1 MFKSATLARAT
12 GLLNLAA
19 ALSSAGAREFAPCG
33 PTQPSSYG
41 FVPPREK
48 SGALIEVVAG
58 QWIMAVKIETKS
70 VPAAEVKK
78 HLELRLDAVEKETG
92 RRPKGKRSREI
103 KDEVIQ
109 DLLPKAF
116 AKDKR
121 MLVWIDPADGL
132 VLIDSTSTSQVDLV
146 LALLCEILYDT
157 KLTLIN
163 SAMSPTTAM
172 SGWLVG
178 REGPPDFSIDRE
190 CELKQP
196 DGEKAV
202 VRYSRHTLDID
213 EVVDHIKQGK
223 QPTRLAMT
231 WCGRLSFVLTDALQL
246 KKIQL
251 LDVALEAKA
260 GDEARDAFDADVTIA
275 TGEIGMAIGDLLTA
289 LGGEIQQP
297 AQA

>member
-19 ALSSAGAREFAPCG
+19 ALSNAGAREFAPCG
-33 PTQPSSYG
+33 PTQLSSHG
-41 FVPPREK
+41 FVPSREK

-58 QWIMAVKIETKS
+58 QWIMAVKIESKS
-70 VPAAEVKK
+70 VPATEVKK
-78 HLELRLDAVEKETG
+78 RLELRLDAVEKETG
-92 RRPKGKRSREI
+92 RRPKGKRAREL

-116 AKDKR
+116 AKEKR
-121 MLVWIDPADGL
+121 VLVWIAPADGL
-132 VLIDSTSTSQVDLV
+132 VLIDSTSASQVDLV
-146 LALLCEILYDT
+146 LGLLCEILFDT
-157 KLTLIN
+157 KLSLIN
-163 SAMSPTTAM
+163 STLSPTTAM
-172 SGWLVG
+172 SGWLIG
-178 REGPPDFSIDRE
+178 REGPPHFSIDRE

-223 QPTRLAMT
+223 QPTRLALT
-231 WCGRLSFVLTDALQL
+231 WLGRLSFVLTEGLHL
-246 KKIQL
+246 KRISL
-251 LDVALEAKA
+251 LDGTLDNKFAEDAK
-260 GDEARDAFDADVTIA
+260 DAFDADVAIA
-275 TGEIGMAIGDLLTA
+275 TGELSMAIGDLLEA
-289 LGGEIQQP
+289 LGGEIKQP